1 MPRDFAR
8 FGAALTLFVV
18 AALASLP
25 IAAQKPLFTR
35 TFTTG
40 EFQARRAKVMQAIG
54 DGVAI
59 LAGATEPAAYT
70 KFQQG
75 KQFFYLSGVEVPR
88 AILLIDGRTK
98 TSTLF
103 LPARTPASDRSE
115 GPLLAPGDEAA
126 RLTGIERVVDRVE
139 FDGVVKTIAAE
150 GRSIYFPFR
159 SESLGAAAP
168 DRISNHE
175 RLVAA
180 DPWDGRASKDA
191 VFREKLRVAAPKS
204 EMLNLDPFVDRLRQI
219 KSPEE
224 IKIMRETTRLSN
236 LAILESMK
244 SAKPG
249 MYEYEIEAI
258 ADYIFKRHNAQ
269 GIGYYALVATGTNA
283 FWPHYHA
290 AQSQLQDGDMV
301 LMDYAPDVSYY
312 TTDVTRMFPANG
324 TFSPRQREMYGI
336 YLKLYQAL
344 MSSIRPGQAT
354 EALTEAHAK
363 MTKILASFTF
373 TDPKIKEAA
382 TRFVDGFAKPG
393 RTFGHWLGMEA
404 HDVAG
409 ANFDGV
415 YLPGMMLT
423 IEPALTIPDE
433 RIYIRLEDAILITAT
448 GYENLS
454 GPLPMEI
461 ADIEKVMKEPGLAD
475 LWKVGK

>member
-1 MPRDFAR
+1 MTQRR
-8 FGAALTLFVV
+8 LRVSLVLILV
-18 AALASLP
+18 AAAWLP
-25 IAAQKPLFTR
+25 VAADKPLFTT
-35 TFTTG
+35 TFSPG
-40 EFQARRAKVMQAIG
+40 EFRARRAKVMEAIG

-115 GPLLAPGDEAA
+115 GPLLAPGDEAS
-126 RLTGIERVVDRVE
+126 RLTGIEQVVDRAG
-139 FDGVVKTIAAE
+139 FDGVVRGLAAG
-150 GRSIYFPFR
+150 GRSLYLPFR

-168 DRISNHE
+168 DRIANHE
-175 RLVAA
+175 RLTAE

-191 VFREKLRVAAPKS
+191 VFRQKVGAIATKS
-204 EMLNLDPFVDRLRQI
+204 EILNLDPFVDRLRQI
-219 KSPEE
+219 KSAEE
-224 IKIMRETTRLSN
+224 ITLMRETTRLSN

-269 GIGYYALVATGTNA
+269 GIGYYALVATGTNSA
-283 FWPHYHA
+283 WPHYHA
-290 AQSQLQDGDMV
+290 AQSRLEDGDLV

-344 MSSIRPGQAT
+344 MTSIRPGPAA
-354 EALTEAHAK
+354 ESIANAHAK
-363 MTKILASFTF
+363 MTRILETFTF

-382 TRFVDGFAKPG
+382 TRFVANYAKPG
-393 RTFGHWLGMEA
+393 RSFGHWLGMEA
-404 HDVAG
+404 HDVSG
-409 ANFDGV
+409 GVFDGV
-415 YLPGMMLT
+415 YKAGMMLT

-433 RIYIRLEDAILITAT
+433 RIYIRLEDAILVTES

-454 GPLPMEI
+454 ASLPVEM
-461 ADIEKVMKEPGLAD
+461 ADIERVMKEPGLAD
-475 LWKVGK
+475 LWKTGK

>member
-1 MPRDFAR
+1 MTQRR
-8 FGAALTLFVV
+8 SRVALVLILV
-18 AALASLP
+18 AATWLP
-25 IAAQKPLFTR
+25 LGADKPLFTS
-35 TFTTG
+35 TFSIG
-40 EFQARRAKVMQAIG
+40 EFQARRAKVMAALG

-59 LAGATEPAAYT
+59 VAGATEPAAYT

-88 AILLIDGRTK
+88 AILMIDGRTK

-126 RLTGIERVVDRVE
+126 RLTGIEQVVDRAT
-139 FDGVVKTIAAE
+139 FDGVLRGLAAE
-150 GRSIYFPFR
+150 GRSLYLPFR

-175 RLVAA
+175 RLTAE

-191 VFREKLRVAAPKS
+191 VFRQKVGAIATKS
-204 EMLNLDPFVDRLRQI
+204 EILNLDPFVDRLRQI

-224 IKIMRETTRLSN
+224 ITLMRETTRLAS

-249 MYEYEIEAI
+249 MYEYELEAI

-283 FWPHYHA
+283 AWPHYHA
-290 AQSQLQDGDMV
+290 AQSRLEDGDMV

-336 YLKLYQAL
+336 YVKLYQAL
-344 MSSIRPGQAT
+344 MTSIRPGPAA
-354 EALTEAHAK
+354 ESIANAHAK
-363 MTKILASFTF
+363 MTQIMESFTF

-382 TRFVDGFAKPG
+382 TRFVANYAKPG
-393 RTFGHWLGMEA
+393 RSFGHWLGMEA
-404 HDVAG
+404 HDVSG
-409 ANFDGV
+409 GVFDGV
-415 YLPGMMLT
+415 YKAGMMLT

-433 RIYIRLEDAILITAT
+433 RIYIRLEDAILITET

-454 GPLPMEI
+454 GPLPMEM
-461 ADIEKVMKEPGLAD
+461 ADIERVMKEQGLAD
-475 LWKVGK
+475 LWKIK